1 MNFKSKHILFQFYCF
16 LLIFTIIFSSC
27 SENKKHIK
35 AIQEIKNE
43 SKIDSNQ
50 HCLNPIDTIFYDSI
64 HDIVAINTLRTDI
77 YIELKYATIDNFMK
91 RILYPNAKHLFLE
104 KSVALRLF
112 KCQDYLTSL
121 DSNLHL
127 LVYDGLRP
135 LRVQQLMWD
144 ALDSIPVKERVKF
157 VSNPKNG
164 SLHNYGAAVDLT
176 ICSNDSVVLDM
187 GAGYDDLNLIAYPKF
202 EKQFLDSGKLTLI
215 QVSNRQLLRKVM
227 RSQGF
232 KNISTE
238 WWHFNAF
245 SREQAKN
252 KLRLIN

>member
-1 MNFKSKHILFQFYCF
+1 MNFKSNHILFQFYCF
-16 LLIFTIIFSSC
+16 LLIFTSC
-27 SENKKHIK
+27 SENKNHTI
-35 AIQEIKNE
+35 ESHETKNE
-43 SKIDSNQ
+43 LKIDSNQ
-50 HCLNPIDTIFYDSI
+50 LFTNPRDTIFYDSVQ
-64 HDIVAINTLRTDI
+64 DVMAINSLRTDI
-77 YIELKYATIDNFMK
+77 YIDLKYATVDNFMK
-91 RILYPNAKHLFLE
+91 RILYSNTKHLFLE
-104 KSVALRLF
+104 KSVALRLL
-112 KCQDYLTSL
+112 KCQEYLTSL

-135 LRVQQLMWD
+135 LSVQQMMWD

-202 EKQFLDSGKLTLI
+202 EQQFLDSGKLTLT
-215 QVSNRQLLRKVM
+215 QVSNRRLLRKVM
-227 RSQGF
+227 RYQGF
-232 KNISTE
+232 ENISTE

-245 SREQAKN
+245 SRAEAKN

>member
-16 LLIFTIIFSSC
+16 LLIFTSC
-27 SENKKHIK
+27 SENKNHT
-35 AIQEIKNE
+35 IQSYETKNE
-43 SKIDSNQ
+43 LKIDSNQ
-50 HCLNPIDTIFYDSI
+50 LFTNPRDTIFYDSI
-64 HDIVAINTLRTDI
+64 HDIIAINSLRTDI
-77 YIELKYATIDNFMK
+77 YIDLKYATMDNFMK
-91 RILYPNAKHLFLE
+91 RILYSNIKHLFLE
-104 KSVALRLF
+104 KSVALRLL
-112 KCQDYLTSL
+112 KCQEYLTSL

-135 LRVQQLMWD
+135 LSVQQMMWD

-202 EKQFLDSGKLTLI
+202 EQQFLDSGKLTLT
-215 QVSNRQLLRKVM
+215 QVSNRRLLRKVM
-227 RSQGF
+227 RYQGF
-232 KNISTE
+232 ENISTE

-245 SREQAKN
+245 SRAEAKN

>member
-1 MNFKSKHILFQFYCF
+1 MFQFYCF
-16 LLIFTIIFSSC
+16 LLTFIVIFSSC

-91 RILYPNAKHLFLE
+91 CILYPNAKHLFLE
-104 KSVALRLF
+104 KSVAFRLF
-112 KCQDYLTSL
+112 KCQDYLSRL

-135 LRVQQLMWD
+135 LRIQQKMWD
-144 ALDSIPVKERVKF
+144 ALDTIPINERVKF
-157 VSNPKNG
+157 VSNPKKR

-176 ICSNDSVVLDM
+176 ICTNDSVVLDM

-202 EKQFLDSGKLTLI
+202 EKQFVDSGVLSLKQI
-215 QVSNRQLLRKVM
+215 NNRRLLREVM
-227 RSQGF
+227 ASQGF

-245 SREQAKN
+245 TRDEAKK